1 MKNNN
6 LIKTNRSRYTWKIF
20 KPLMPIIFLAIW
32 AHIFEDT
39 IWKNYKEEKPIMYFK
54 TGELQWEYDMD
65 SEVANDKYK
74 FNIIQFSG
82 RLSGVKVD
90 TLYIDETLQ
99 CILGKDDS
107 TNLDNLTKHKITV
120 KGRIINYNKYN
131 KIIKL
136 DNCYIQ

>member
-74 FNIIQFSG
+74 FNIVQFSG
-82 RLSGVKVD
+82 RLNGVKVD

-107 TNLDNLTKHKITV
+107 TSLDHLTEQKITV
-120 KGRIINYNKYN
+120 KGRIINYNKYD

>member
-1 MKNNN
+1 MENNN
-6 LIKTNRSRYTWKIF
+6 LIKPNRSRHRWKIF

>member
-1 MKNNN
+1 MENNN
-6 LIKTNRSRYTWKIF
+6 LINTNRSRYTWKIF

-39 IWKNYKEEKPIMYFK
+39 IWKDYKEETPIMYFK

>member
-90 TLYIDETLQ
+90 TLYIDQTLQ

-107 TNLDNLTKHKITV
+107 TNLDNLTKHKITL

>member
-74 FNIIQFSG
+74 FNIVQFSG
-82 RLSGVKVD
+82 RLNRVKVD

-107 TNLDNLTKHKITV
+107 TNLDTLTKQKITV

>member
-20 KPLMPIIFLAIW
+20 KPLMPIIFLAVW

-74 FNIIQFSG
+74 FNIVQFSG
-82 RLSGVKVD
+82 RLSSIKVD
-90 TLYIDETLQ
+90 TLYIDETLH
-99 CILGKDDS
+99 CILGKDDT
-107 TNLDNLTKHKITV
+107 TNLDTLTKQKITV

>member
-6 LIKTNRSRYTWKIF
+6 LIKANRSRYTWKIF

>member
-6 LIKTNRSRYTWKIF
+6 LIKANRSRYTWKIF
-20 KPLMPIIFLAIW
+20 KPLLPIIFLAIW
-32 AHIFEDT
+32 AHIFEET
-39 IWKNYKEEKPIMYFK
+39 IWKNYREEKPIMFFK

-74 FNIIQFSG
+74 FNIVQFSG
-82 RLSGVKVD
+82 RLSGVKID

-107 TNLDNLTKHKITV
+107 TNLDNLTKQKITV

>member
-32 AHIFEDT
+32 AHIFEET
-39 IWKNYKEEKPIMYFK
+39 IWKNYREEKPIMFFK

-74 FNIIQFSG
+74 FNIVQFSG
-82 RLSGVKVD
+82 RLSGVEID

-107 TNLDNLTKHKITV
+107 TNLDNLTKQKITV

>member
-1 MKNNN
+1 MENNN
-6 LIKTNRSRYTWKIF
+6 LINTNRSRYTWKIF

-131 KIIKL
+131 KILKL
-136 DNCYIQ
+136 DNCYIK

>member
-6 LIKTNRSRYTWKIF
+6 LIKTNRSKYTWKIF
-20 KPLMPIIFLAIW
+20 KPLMPILFLGVW

-39 IWKNYKEEKPIMYFK
+39 IWKNYKEEKPIMHFK
-54 TGELQWEYDMD
+54 AGELQWEYDMNA
-65 SEVANDKYK
+65 EITNDKYR
-74 FNIIQFSG
+74 FNIVQFA
-82 RLSGVKVD
+82 GVLKRVQVD
-90 TLYIDETLQ
+90 TINIDMTIN

-107 TNLDNLTKHKITV
+107 TNLDNQIGQKITV
-120 KGRIINYNKYN
+120 KGRVLNYNKYK

>member
-1 MKNNN
+1 
-6 LIKTNRSRYTWKIF
+6 
-20 KPLMPIIFLAIW
+20 MPIIFLAVW

-65 SEVANDKYK
+65 SEIANDKYK
-74 FNIIQFSG
+74 FNIVQFSG

-107 TNLDNLTKHKITV
+107 TSLDNLTKQKITV